1 MDKIYF
7 IFIPKIIPKTFY
19 ALKSG
24 YFLPFLR
31 QKVLIL
37 DILDG

>member
-19 ALKSG
+19 S
-24 YFLPFLR
+24 
-31 QKVLIL
+31 QKVAIF
-37 DILDG
+37 IRFYHKKH